1 MEYKKA
7 ITILMIVTVI
17 FAGLLFLGLSKVDP
31 RGANTMAFAG
41 ITIAMLLFVW
51 GLLGTLLLS
60 HRAWRRKNRPLAM
73 SLRQA
78 SIFSIL
84 VVLALYMQRFEL
96 LTWWNI
102 GIMVA
107 VAVLLE
113 LFFIGNEELKHLS

>member
-1 MEYKKA
+1 MAGTIVLA
-7 ITILMIVTVI
+7 I
-17 FAGLLFLGLSKVDP
+17 LLFFGLSKVDP
-31 RGANTMAFAG
+31 RNASVPAFTG
-41 ITIAMLLFVW
+41 ITIALLLFFW

-84 VVLALYMQRFEL
+84 MVAALYMQRFEL

-102 GIMVA
+102 ALMVG

-113 LFFIGNEELKHLS
+113 LFFIGNEELKV